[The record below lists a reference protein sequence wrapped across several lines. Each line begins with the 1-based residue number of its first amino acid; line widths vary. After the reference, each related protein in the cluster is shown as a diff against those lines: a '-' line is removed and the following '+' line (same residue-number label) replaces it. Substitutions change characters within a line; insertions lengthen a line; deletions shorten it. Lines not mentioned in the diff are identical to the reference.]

1 MLQTPAKPNDM
12 YKNVKHSIKNNIL
25 IKSVGNY
32 LINEEIHVSYGKN
45 KIENNGKIIS
55 HTTDQL
61 LDRRMSDN
69 YDQLFNLVRTFFFS
83 IRKKDLK
90 VFKYS
95 SSL

>member
-1 MLQTPAKPNDM
+1 MCIRD
-12 YKNVKHSIKNNIL
+12 S

-32 LINEEIHVSYGKN
+32 LIKEEIHVSYGKN

-69 YDQLFNLVRTFFFS
+69 YDQLFNLVRTFFSS